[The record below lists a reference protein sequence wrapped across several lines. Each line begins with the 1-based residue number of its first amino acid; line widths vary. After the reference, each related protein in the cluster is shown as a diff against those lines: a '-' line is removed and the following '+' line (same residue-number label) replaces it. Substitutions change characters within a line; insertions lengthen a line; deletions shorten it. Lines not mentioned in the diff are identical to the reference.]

1 MERIDLALLIQIFK
15 GLKST
20 LPRPAGFVNLRG
32 AGQGKTCFL
41 RGRAALFSAGRDG
54 AERTSLPGWQC
65 NSQSSDPGQSER
77 KLWRNLIPFHS
88 RQSLTQTR
96 IWSGFIL
103 VKSGPLSNFD
113 FPDDQCVQI
122 KPTSKW
128 QFNSWVQIQVYL
140 WNLVPSPIP
149 VSCLQPR
156 YKTLRPLW

>member
-20 LPRPAGFVNLRG
+20 LPRPAPPRRFCQSSRGGPGQDLLFAGQGSPFFRG
-32 AGQGKTCFL
+32 AG
-41 RGRAALFSAGRDG
+41 
-54 AERTSLPGWQC
+54 RTSLPGWQC

-103 VKSGPLSNFD
+103 VKSGLLSNFD

-149 VSCLQPR
+149 VSCFQPR